1 MYIHPFTQFATVG
14 QSDMTSPKEGK
25 SPKDSALS
33 PRDHLTRSSSSSS
46 MMPSLLK
53 HSRSSSFNNLEA
65 SSSSSSSSNSSSH
78 HHQQQKLVLAPSF
91 RQLNDLEMESLI
103 AMEDDGQV
111 DYSEVKGIGQ
121 VHTWNI
127 PSWNCFYVCR
137 VRIVSVLIM
146 LFSFSS
152 PQAFNDIQINY
163 KLKIYK

>member
-1 MYIHPFTQFATVG
+1 MLCIIFVYIYIYISIHPFAQFATVG

-65 SSSSSSSSNSSSH
+65 SSSSSSSSSSH
-78 HHQQQKLVLAPSF
+78 HHQHQHQQQKLVLAPSF

-103 AMEDDGQV
+103 TMEDDGV
-111 DYSEVKGIGQ
+111 DYSEVK
-121 VHTWNI
+121 
-127 PSWNCFYVCR
+127 
-137 VRIVSVLIM
+137 
-146 LFSFSS
+146 
-152 PQAFNDIQINY
+152 D
-163 KLKIYK
+163 